1 MRDAYN
7 QQDLAKK
14 AKLQV
19 DLFQKAQDY
28 ARQVGVQEM
37 KAKQYANL
45 LNDFTRRAQYSR
57 TMMFNVIKYS
67 YKIFRLQIK

>member
-1 MRDAYN
+1 MLKIAMRDSFY

-28 ARQVGVQEM
+28 ARRVGIQEL
-37 KAKQYANL
+37 KAKQFANL
-45 LNDFTRRAQYSR
+45 LNDFTRKAQYSR
-57 TMMFNVIKYS
+57 NMMFNVIY
-67 YKIFRLQIK
+67 L